1 MMKLVFISLFLFVFI
16 IGCMEKESSNNSTKD
31 KVETKN
37 QSVAENINL
46 PSEATGIFTGEEP
59 GYSMKVGNQI
69 IEMPS
74 SKWRIEIS
82 THSLNMQQV
91 SDGQTIHYSGTF
103 NKESENELTLLIKG
117 DLIDNKYNQSFI
129 PRLRY
134 NKDSKT
140 WFLEGVA
147 GSEGCVLTNRE

>member
-1 MMKLVFISLFLFVFI
+1 MMKLIFNTLFLLVFI
-16 IGCMEKESSNNSTKD
+16 IGCTEKESSNNSTID

-46 PSEATGIFTGEEP
+46 PPEATGIFTGEEP
-59 GYSMKVGNQI
+59 GYSMKVGYQI

-91 SDGQTIHYSGTF
+91 SDGQTVHYLGKF
-103 NKESENELTLLIKG
+103 NIESENEVSIVIKDDLL
-117 DLIDNKYNQSFI
+117 DDKYNQSFK
-129 PRLRY
+129 PALRF

-147 GSEGCVLTNRE
+147 GSEGCTLNKE

>member
-1 MMKLVFISLFLFVFI
+1 MMKLIFNTLFLLVFI
-16 IGCMEKESSNNSTKD
+16 IGCTEKESSNNSTID

-46 PSEATGIFTGEEP
+46 PPEATGIFTGEEP
-59 GYSMKVGNQI
+59 GYSMKFGSQI

-91 SDGQTIHYSGTF
+91 SDGQTVHYSGKF
-103 NKESENELTLLIKG
+103 NIESENEVSIVIKG
-117 DLIDNKYNQSFI
+117 DLLDDKYNHSFK
-129 PRLRY
+129 PALRF

-147 GSEGCVLTNRE
+147 GSEGCILNKE